1 MEHRA
6 NVPSGGLAMTRRPFE
21 APIVADET
29 SLVEG
34 TLVSDCKEFDP
45 RPECTIF
52 T

>member
-1 MEHRA
+1 MD
-6 NVPSGGLAMTRRPFE
+6 RRPFE
-21 APIVADET
+21 APKITDET

-34 TLVSDCKEFDP
+34 TLVSDCLEFDP